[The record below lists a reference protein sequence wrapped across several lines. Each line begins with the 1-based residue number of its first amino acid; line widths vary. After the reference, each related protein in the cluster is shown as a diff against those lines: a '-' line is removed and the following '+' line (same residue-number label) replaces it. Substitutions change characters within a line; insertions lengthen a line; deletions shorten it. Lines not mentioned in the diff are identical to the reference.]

1 MDAAAVMGLQVHGAL
16 CEPTVPP
23 LAQSVQPRWQR
34 GERGSVARVDKLQWR
49 QFTQVRF
56 SSKLRLKP
64 SSQRPSHPLQSRLHI
79 DVT

>member
-16 CEPTVPP
+16 CEPTTPPP

-49 QFTQVRF
+49 QSIHSGQIF
-56 SSKLRLKP
+56 
-64 SSQRPSHPLQSRLHI
+64 LQTL
-79 DVT
+79 T